1 MPTLYVYL
9 LIRELSPHETQKNKA
24 IIVVARSSAVA
35 GSFLSKRIW
44 GDWGDGIISERVF
57 TTLIGQALPQHVEG
71 NRILSVLSV

>member
-1 MPTLYVYL
+1 MPTMYLYFL
-9 LIRELSPHETQKNKA
+9 ERELSDYELQKNKA

-44 GDWGDGIISERVF
+44 GDWGDGIISESVF

-71 NRILSVLSV
+71 NRILSIPSV